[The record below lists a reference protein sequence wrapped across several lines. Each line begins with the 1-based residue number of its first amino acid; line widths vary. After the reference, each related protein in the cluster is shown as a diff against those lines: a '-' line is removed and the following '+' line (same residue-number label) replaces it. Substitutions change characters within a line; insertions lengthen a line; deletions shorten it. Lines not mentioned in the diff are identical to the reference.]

1 MDASLRKKYD
11 HLITTLKQYGS
22 AAVAFSGGVDSTF
35 LAKAAYD
42 ALGGKALALTVD
54 SQAYPPDSIT
64 LTRQLAH
71 DIGIGL
77 IEIPADVRDI
87 PMFCD
92 NPPDRCYHCKKML
105 FTMMLERARS
115 MGIDILMDGSNVD
128 DDDDYRPGH
137 RALRELGIVSP
148 LKDHGFT
155 KEEIRA
161 VSRELGLPTWNLQS
175 FACLASRFP
184 YGDTITPELLART
197 AEAEDVL
204 RDLGINRYR
213 VRNHGDIA
221 RIEVDSAGF
230 DVIAGND
237 VRHRVVGRLK
247 SLGYTYVTLDLEGYR
262 TGSMNETL
270 KPDDVEEHGATNSP
284 Q

>member
-1 MDASLRKKYD
+1 MDTSLRKKYD
-11 HLITTLKQYGS
+11 YLIVTLKNYGA

-54 SQAYPPDSIT
+54 SQAYPPDSIA
-64 LTRQLAH
+64 LTRRLAR

-77 IEIPADVRDI
+77 IEITADVRDI
-87 PMFCD
+87 PMFCS

-105 FTMMLERARS
+105 FTMMLERAKAN
-115 MGIDILMDGSNVD
+115 GIDILMDGSNVD

-155 KEEIRA
+155 KEKIRI
-161 VSRELGLPTWNLQS
+161 VSRELGLTTWNHQS

-184 YGDTITPELLART
+184 YGDTITPELLDRT
-197 AEAEDVL
+197 AAAEDIL
-204 RDLGINRYR
+204 RELGLSRYR

-221 RIEVDSAGF
+221 RIEADSADF
-230 DVIAGND
+230 AVIADRDARNQ
-237 VRHRVVGRLK
+237 VVSRLK
-247 SLGYTYVTLDLEGYR
+247 SLGYTYITLDLEGYR

-270 KPDDVEEHGATNSP
+270 KTDEV
-284 Q
+284 